1 MSLFQHIKRYKLSV
15 LCIVAI
21 WTVCLVKPPSTG
33 LDSITNIDKIVH
45 TGLYFS
51 LCTIIWWE
59 YLHSHSELSWLK
71 IVAFACIAP
80 ILMSVGIEFAQG
92 YATTYRSMDWE
103 DVVANSVG
111 VLISLPSGYFVLR
124 NIIWNKNDSRN
135 SK

>member
-59 YLHSHSELSWLK
+59 YLHSHSKLAWGR

-80 ILMSVGIEFAQG
+80 ILMSACIEFAQG

-124 NIIWNKNDSRN
+124 NLIWNKNDSRN